1 MSDNLIKEA
10 IKDKLL
16 PSKLTIFRTVACELG
31 LIERFVGKDVLM
43 KNSILEIDINDIKSL
58 CTDKQMDLG
67 ISTLSCIRKSQVP
80 EKDATALRK
89 ECMQFLL
96 NCLQKMRECSPL
108 IYSLTKAVGSPS
120 LGGYGCPN
128 PEVPR
133 DLSSLPIYPPL
144 CLLLSAAYFHPST
157 ASEGALHEKLLPLCL
172 LLASHGQPKTP
183 RVGRAWRPFRR
194 EVHHWS
200 PVYQF
205 GWYPNHLVGLLGIK
219 RKGHSLGLG
228 VKGGQRSWR

>member
-1 MSDNLIKEA
+1 WLENSDVANRALDMLPHLKSYVDGVEKNKEAPCSNSYNLIKEA

-58 CTDKQMDLG
+58 CTDKQMDLD

-108 IYSLTKAVGSPS
+108 IYSLTKAV
-120 LGGYGCPN
+120 
-128 PEVPR
+128 
-133 DLSSLPIYPPL
+133 
-144 CLLLSAAYFHPST
+144 
-157 ASEGALHEKLLPLCL
+157 
-172 LLASHGQPKTP
+172 
-183 RVGRAWRPFRR
+183 
-194 EVHHWS
+194 
-200 PVYQF
+200 
-205 GWYPNHLVGLLGIK
+205 
-219 RKGHSLGLG
+219 
-228 VKGGQRSWR
+228 